1 MTEKKIDTNTVLKVQ
16 NLFLSYGEYEVLK
29 EISFTTS
36 RGKCLVVMGSSGC
49 GKSTLLK
56 SMIGLLHPMSGKV
69 LIDGIDIWE
78 VKPDDMSSIM
88 RKFGVLFQGGALW
101 GAMNLIENVAL
112 PLKLHTNLKDSEI
125 DDLSKYK
132 LNLVGLSGFEEF
144 YPSQLSG
151 GMKKRAGLARAMSLD
166 PDILFLDEPSAGL
179 DPINS
184 GRLDDLINELKENLG
199 ISFVV
204 VTHELTSIFDIADDS
219 IYLDG
224 GTKTMIDRGKPEF
237 LRSSSS
243 HEVVKHFLNR
253 GGVGR

>member
-1 MTEKKIDTNTVLKVQ
+1 
-16 NLFLSYGEYEVLK
+16 
-29 EISFTTS
+29 
-36 RGKCLVVMGSSGC
+36 
-49 GKSTLLK
+49 
-56 SMIGLLHPMSGKV
+56 
-69 LIDGIDIWE
+69 
-78 VKPDDMSSIM
+78 
-88 RKFGVLFQGGALW
+88 
-101 GAMNLIENVAL
+101 
-112 PLKLHTNLKDSEI
+112 
-125 DDLSKYK
+125 
-132 LNLVGLSGFEEF
+132 
-144 YPSQLSG
+144 
-151 GMKKRAGLARAMSLD
+151 MSLD

-204 VTHELTSIFDIADDS
+204 VTHELTSIFGIADDS

-253 GGVGR
+253 GVGR